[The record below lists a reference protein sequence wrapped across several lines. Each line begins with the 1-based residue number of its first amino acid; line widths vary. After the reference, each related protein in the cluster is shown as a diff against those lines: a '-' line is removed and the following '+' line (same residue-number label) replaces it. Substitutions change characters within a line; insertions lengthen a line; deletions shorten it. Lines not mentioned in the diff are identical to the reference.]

1 MYTVKSSAVDMAEF
15 NQMEEIEDYYLEDFF
30 PKPLPE
36 HIQPFIEHRIK
47 LVLKESTIFVRGE
60 TEIVNTACVIKGK
73 MKNKRGKLSM
83 HIIPYENL
91 PLTLE
96 SCGYIDGN
104 FQGRIVVQLVNYSGD
119 VRRFSSGTPVGYIIM
134 QLYSRE

>member
-1 MYTVKSSAVDMAEF
+1 
-15 NQMEEIEDYYLEDFF
+15 
-30 PKPLPE
+30 
-36 HIQPFIEHRIK
+36 
-47 LVLKESTIFVRGE
+47 
-60 TEIVNTACVIKGK
+60 

-104 FQGRIVVQLVNYSGD
+104 FQGRITIKLTNYSND
-119 VRRFSSGTPVGYIIM
+119 VRRLCSGTPVGYIAM
-134 QLYSRE
+134 QPYSME